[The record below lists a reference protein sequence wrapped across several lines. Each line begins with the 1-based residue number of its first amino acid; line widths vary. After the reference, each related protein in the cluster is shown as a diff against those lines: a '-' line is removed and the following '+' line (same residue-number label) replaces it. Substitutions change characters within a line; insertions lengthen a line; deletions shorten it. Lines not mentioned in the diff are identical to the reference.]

1 MQAML
6 DQIYDLV
13 GAYVPSL
20 VGALAILIIGWLV
33 AVVVSKVIGG
43 VIKRTSLDE
52 KLSSWT
58 ESDNS
63 STMKFSGFVAKGVF
77 WIIMI
82 FVFIAFFQTL
92 KLTIV
97 TEPLNQLLSQI
108 FEFAPQILGALI
120 LLLLAWVI
128 ASVLRLAVVKS
139 LTVLKLDEKIA
150 SKSNGDKQSQVSLTK
165 SIGDVAYWLVF
176 LLFLPAILSSLKL
189 DGILVPVQGMLN
201 EILSYVPNIF
211 TAGIILVVGLFVAKI
226 IRQIITNLLSAV
238 GTDKLAEKLGL
249 KSALG
254 SQTLSGIIGLLV
266 YVIVLLPIIIAAL
279 NALNLDAVTTP
290 ASNMLNL
297 ILNSI
302 PSIFAALIILAL
314 SYTIG
319 KLLATWITSILS
331 SLGFDNLLN
340 KLGFDKTIE
349 NKEYSPSG
357 IVGKVVLISI
367 MLFAFTEA
375 FGLLKFDLLSTLV
388 AQFTVFGGQ
397 ILLGILI
404 FAIGLFFANLASNA
418 IISSNTKNGNL
429 FATVARVAIL
439 VFVGAMALRQMGIG
453 EEIITLAFSIL
464 LGTFAVAAAIAFGI
478 GGRDFAA
485 KKLAQWNESIS

>member
-1 MQAML
+1 
-6 DQIYDLV
+6 
-13 GAYVPSL
+13 
-20 VGALAILIIGWLV
+20 
-33 AVVVSKVIGG
+33 
-43 VIKRTSLDE
+43 
-52 KLSSWT
+52 
-58 ESDNS
+58 
-63 STMKFSGFVAKGVF
+63 
-77 WIIMI
+77 
-82 FVFIAFFQTL
+82 
-92 KLTIV
+92 
-97 TEPLNQLLSQI
+97 
-108 FEFAPQILGALI
+108 
-120 LLLLAWVI
+120 
-128 ASVLRLAVVKS
+128 
-139 LTVLKLDEKIA
+139 
-150 SKSNGDKQSQVSLTK
+150 
-165 SIGDVAYWLVF
+165 
-176 LLFLPAILSSLKL
+176 
-189 DGILVPVQGMLN
+189 VQGMLN

-279 NALNLDAVTTP
+279 KALSLEAVTTP